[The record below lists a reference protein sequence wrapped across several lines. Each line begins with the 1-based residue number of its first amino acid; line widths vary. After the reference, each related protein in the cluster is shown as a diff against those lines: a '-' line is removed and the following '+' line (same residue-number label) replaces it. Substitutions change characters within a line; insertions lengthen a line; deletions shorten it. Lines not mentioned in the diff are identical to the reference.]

1 MRALFAKQQTSARV
15 ARIKAEKQRQREE
28 CLGVRSPD
36 ASRSASIE
44 TSPTTKTSPGGG
56 RSLGAL
62 DAKEARAMV
71 VHGIERTLTSVA
83 AVSRAD
89 LLREL
94 YRRAAELSA
103 CELPLHGVEQLHRR
117 YTETVDRQVQAGR
130 EVDHLRTQRAV
141 DVTAHGQL
149 ETQMLAL
156 RTEAMDALTTTNT
169 RERQLDDLAVKLEEA
184 RAVAQTEQARLLDEL
199 AEVESQRAE
208 EQSKAHVAGR
218 EVNAANSQ
226 IAAAQLA
233 AREREAK
240 MFQTEMDSAEALH
253 SMTTRLKTQREEM
266 VVLSTEADRARNEAG
281 VYAKSVA
288 ELNVE
293 KGALLARVAKHEA
306 SLRLVVA
313 QCRRASGAE
322 QRRRQRVR
330 SVAGRTAA
338 VHTALQE
345 RLAALTKEVL
355 RLRRIGIAR
364 EEEFLAAVAEANEE
378 TRRAERTAQRA
389 QARACFGGGGGGQ
402 RSESESG
409 EEDLSGDEEHAERVR
424 QRTLDAKS
432 EAAKTSRR
440 VFVNESAK
448 LVEHFGATIQRAKS
462 AKVEVALVSDM
473 LKYNEQQPMPP
484 PSKQLLGVVPSVLPP
499 PAVVAVDD
507 GVLAKSGGDGALD
520 ALESESAERA
530 AHSPRMLP
538 SRSGG
543 GGSVFQIEGADDVSV
558 LDDLRADLAAL
569 ESEVDRD
576 IEEGGID
583 AIAAIG
589 EDVEV
594 KGSLEELVIKLQTE
608 RAMLLTQTC
617 DQAEQL
623 ERLRAAM
630 RALRERAER
639 SQSAA
644 TAAEAALD
652 EAGQAGVS
660 ATYAVRRCVVRPSSG
675 ALFPPASR
683 AVRCA

>member
-1 MRALFAKQQTSARV
+1 MRALFAKQQSAARV
-15 ARIKAEKQRQREE
+15 SRIKAEKRQQREVS
-28 CLGVRSPD
+28 LGVRSPG

-56 RSLGAL
+56 RSLSAL
-62 DAKEARAMV
+62 EGKEARSMV
-71 VHGIERTLTSVA
+71 VHGIARTLMSVA

-94 YRRAAELSA
+94 YQRAAELSA
-103 CELPLHGVEQLHRR
+103 CELPVHDVAQLHRR

-130 EVDHLRTQRAV
+130 EVEHLRTQRAV
-141 DVTAHGQL
+141 DVTVHGQL

-156 RTEAMDALTTTNT
+156 RTEALDALTTTNA
-169 RERQLDDLAVKLEEA
+169 RERQLDDLAVKLGEA

-199 AEVESQRAE
+199 AELESQRAE
-208 EQSKAHVAGR
+208 EQSKAHVAGK
-218 EVNAANSQ
+218 EADAANSK

-233 AREREAK
+233 AREREAN

-266 VVLSTEADRARNEAG
+266 VVLSTEADRARNEAE
-281 VYAKSVA
+281 VYSKSVA

-293 KGALLARVAKHEA
+293 KATLLARVAEHEA

-313 QCRRASGAE
+313 QCHRASGAE
-322 QRRRQRVR
+322 QRRRLRVR

-338 VHTALQE
+338 AHAALQE

-355 RLRRIGIAR
+355 RLRRVGIAR

-389 QARACFGGGGGGQ
+389 QARSRFGGEGGGGQ

-448 LVEHFGATIQRAKS
+448 LVEHFGAAIQRAKS

-499 PAVVAVDD
+499 PAVLAVDD
-507 GVLAKSGGDGALD
+507 GGAAESGDGALD
-520 ALESESAERA
+520 ALESESARRA
-530 AHSPRMLP
+530 AHPPRMLP

-543 GGSVFQIEGADDVSV
+543 GGSVFQIEGADSVSV

-569 ESEVDRD
+569 ESELDRD
-576 IEEGGID
+576 VEEGGID

-589 EDVEV
+589 ESVEV

-608 RAMLLTQTC
+608 RAALLTQTC
-617 DQAEQL
+617 DQTEQL
-623 ERLRAAM
+623 ERLRAAL
-630 RALRERAER
+630 RVLRERAAN

-644 TAAEAALD
+644 TAAETALD

-660 ATYAVRRCVVRPSSG
+660 ATYAVRCRCVHLSPQ
-675 ALFPPASR
+675 
-683 AVRCA
+683 RCAQPAARSCSC